1 MFLNRSPIICVKAA
15 CLGHRLGRRGYP
27 AQTRVSY
34 EKIRKRALQDHDTN
48 ALIGLKLPA
57 KFVELLRQQLI
68 EKIYR
73 RVIDADKCDPGI
85 ELEPEAFVVRVSH
98 GRDSISVTVPD
109 GRSLSAGRLLMTWG
123 VRSAVLQTTQFLEQ
137 ENERFVRPS
146 RRLPKAHLAGSI
158 RGDVGFGRTPNLR

>member
-1 MFLNRSPIICVKAA
+1 MKKSGSALCKITTRTLSSASSSLPSLSNSCDSTSS
-15 CLGHRLGRRGYP
+15 RRF
-27 AQTRVSY
+27 
-34 EKIRKRALQDHDTN
+34 I
-48 ALIGLKLPA
+48 
-57 KFVELLRQQLI
+57 
-68 EKIYR
+68 
-73 RVIDADKCDPGI
+73 ADECDPGI

-109 GRSLSAGRLLMTWG
+109 GRSLSAGRLLITWG

-158 RGDVGFGRTPNLR
+158 RGDVGFGRMPNLR

>member
-57 KFVELLRQQLI
+57 KFVELLRQHLI
-68 EKIYR
+68 EKIY
-73 RVIDADKCDPGI
+73 C
-85 ELEPEAFVVRVSH
+85 
-98 GRDSISVTVPD
+98 
-109 GRSLSAGRLLMTWG
+109 
-123 VRSAVLQTTQFLEQ
+123 
-137 ENERFVRPS
+137 
-146 RRLPKAHLAGSI
+146 
-158 RGDVGFGRTPNLR
+158 